1 MRKKQKEAEFKRIDA
16 IHGPNFEDGGRYYE
30 PRSRALHAGKVK
42 TDSFLEPP
50 EDAQP

>member
-1 MRKKQKEAEFKRIDA
+1 MRKKQKETEFKRRDA
-16 IHGPNFEDGGRYYE
+16 IYGPDFEDGERYYE
-30 PRSRALHAGKVK
+30 PRSRALHAGKGK